1 MLEAGIDEAK
11 RMANKITTITLATG
25 VFLGCAVIKTPVVNS
40 APTLLGPTPYLSF
53 NDSPFKNV
61 SFSYFY
67 LEDFEDGSLNVPG
80 VTASSASGLPFG
92 VEGPGFYTDSVDID
106 DGVIDGNGQQGHY
119 LVEVGNGIIGG
130 FKFTFN
136 ANTLGNFPTHVGIVW
151 TDSYSSFGGID
162 QTPLT
167 FQGFDAQGNSLG
179 TIALGQGQIGDT
191 RNDGT
196 TVDDRFFG
204 VINLAGISA
213 ISISQ
218 TLINVGFGVDHLEY
232 GFVPQS
238 SQPVSEP
245 STVFGLLGFGLFGLG
260 VFCKRTVSANWM

>member
-61 SFSYFY
+61 SFSYFH
-67 LEDFEDGSLNVPG
+67 LENFEDGFLNVPG

-92 VEGPGFYTDSVDID
+92 VVSPSFYTDSVDID
-106 DGVIDGNGQQGHY
+106 DGVIDGKGQQGHS
-119 LVEVGNGIIGG
+119 LIEAGNGIIGG

-136 ANTLGNFPTHVGIVW
+136 ANTLGHLPTHVGIVW
-151 TDSYSSFGGID
+151 TDSYSSLGGID

-179 TIALGQGQIGDT
+179 TIALGQGQIGDKRT
-191 RNDGT
+191 DGT

-218 TLINVGFGVDHLEY
+218 TLIDVGFEVDHLQY

-238 SQPVSEP
+238 SQTVSEP

>member
-40 APTLLGPTPYLSF
+40 APTLLEPTPYLSF

-80 VTASSASGLPFG
+80 VTASSASGLP
-92 VEGPGFYTDSVDID
+92 VIVAGPNFYRDSVDID
-106 DGVIDGNGQQGHY
+106 DGVIDGNGQQGHTLY
-119 LVEVGNGIIGG
+119 EQGNGTIGG
-130 FKFTFN
+130 IKFTFN
-136 ANTLGNFPTHVGIVW
+136 ANTLGNLPTHVGIVW

-218 TLINVGFGVDHLEY
+218 TLINVGFDVDHLQY
-232 GFVPQS
+232 GSVAKS
-238 SQPVSEP
+238 SQTVSEP
-245 STVFGLLGFGLFGLG
+245 SVIFGLLGFGLFGLG
-260 VFCKRTVSANWM
+260 AICKRTVSANWM

>member
-11 RMANKITTITLATG
+11 KMANKITTITLATG
-25 VFLGCAVIKTPVVNS
+25 VFLGCAVIKTPAVNS

-80 VTASSASGLPFG
+80 VTASSASGLPVW

-106 DGVIDGNGQQGHY
+106 DGVIDGKGQQGHDFG
-119 LVEVGNGIIGG
+119 ENGNGTIGG
-130 FKFTFN
+130 VKFTFN
-136 ANTLGNFPTHVGIVW
+136 ANTLGNLPTHVGIVW

-204 VINLAGISA
+204 VINLG
-213 ISISQ
+213 
-218 TLINVGFGVDHLEY
+218 
-232 GFVPQS
+232 S
-238 SQPVSEP
+238 SVCLMQW
-245 STVFGLLGFGLFGLG
+245 TGL
-260 VFCKRTVSANWM
+260 

>member
-1 MLEAGIDEAK
+1 MLEVEIDEAK

-61 SFSYFY
+61 SFSYFH
-67 LEDFEDGSLNVPG
+67 LENFEDGSLNVPG
-80 VTASSASGLPFG
+80 VTASSASGLP
-92 VEGPGFYTDSVDID
+92 VSVPGPDFYRDSVDID
-106 DGVIDGNGQQGHY
+106 DGVIDGNGQQGHALY
-119 LVEVGNGIIGG
+119 EQGNGIIGG

-167 FQGFDAQGNSLG
+167 FEGFDAQGNSLG

-218 TLINVGFGVDHLEY
+218 TLINVGFEVDHLQY

-260 VFCKRTVSANWM
+260 VFCKRTVSANWI